1 MKKIT
6 PTISA
11 APSPFVIAGSKNGKN
26 IYCRNPQLKLAYAQL
41 KTMALAGNY
50 WADLTV
56 KGITSLSAGRLF
68 QNNIFI
74 RRNNINPNARGE
86 FFMIL
91 PGFKATFCD
100 NADGTIELQ
109 KLEIDTNYEDLQRN
123 FKKPGLYSV
132 KKDNKNY
139 SIIQKNNRIF
149 PKTSSKLV
157 LISDSNY
164 KSAELFLT
172 QAIKLAGNTHFKN
185 KSIIENQE
193 FFLHFTPGNKGITGL
208 KSSKEL
214 LTKRDDR
221 ALLESIQQLAYT
233 MNSSK
238 DIEDTTW
245 ISVLGGSAITHR
257 ALETLVTRSVKLEK
271 HLLYLANPTSNANAT
286 IDLSQKLNMYG
297 AIANSGWNP
306 REIIGNRIPSLSRKS
321 NVLNAV
327 DGGIGVVGA
336 AGTAIGLSPT
346 ISASIGAA
354 IGFASMGTALS
365 VIGGVALTYSTIKF
379 GHSAYKKSTGQGNS

>member
-11 APSPFVIAGSKNGKN
+11 APSPFVIAGSKSGKN

-109 KLEIDTNYEDLQRN
+109 KLEIDTNYENLQKK
-123 FKKPGLYSV
+123 FTKPGLYSV
-132 KKDNKNY
+132 KFENEAFSVNHVKNG
-139 SIIQKNNRIF
+139 IL
-149 PKTSSKLV
+149 PKKSSKLV
-157 LISDSNY
+157 VISDSDY
-164 KSAELFLT
+164 KIPSIFLDKK
-172 QAIKLAGNTHFKN
+172 IKLASNTHFKN
-185 KSIIENQE
+185 KYIIENQE
-193 FFLHFTPGNKGITGL
+193 FLLHFTPGEKGITGL
-208 KSSKEL
+208 RSSKDL

-221 ALLESIQQLAYT
+221 ALLESIQQLVYT

-257 ALETLVTRSVKLEK
+257 ALETLVTHSVKLEK

-286 IDLSQKLNMYG
+286 IDVSKKLNMYG

-306 REIIGNRIPSLSRKS
+306 REIIGNRIPGLSRKS

-327 DGGIGVVGA
+327 DGGIGIVGA
-336 AGTAIGLSPT
+336 GGTAIGLSPT

-354 IGFASMGTALS
+354 IGLASMGTALS

-379 GHSAYKKSTGQGNS
+379 GHSAYKKTTGR